1 MLSPMKTECNWW
13 YNSLWRWLPMLKCES
28 LSTTVLF
35 RTTCTLTRMIIFPLL
50 LLSIKSYT
58 LLDYRL
64 PGRGPL
70 QKAYVTLDFISK
82 FLLSFHKV
90 TVGRFM
96 LPVWILKRLV
106 SVFINACHLMSALP
120 SLSQFGWGRLSL
132 VTISFYTLSLLYGP
146 CRLLEFT
153 LAGRLRC
160 FFLRAPYTYGTR
172 WRSCCVCEACSVEY
186 HG

>member
-1 MLSPMKTECNWW
+1 MLSPMKTECDWW

-50 LLSIKSYT
+50 LLSLKSYT

-106 SVFINACHLMSALP
+106 SVFINACHLLSALP
-120 SLSQFGWGRLSL
+120 SLSQFGWGRLSRHDFILHAVATLWAMSL
-132 VTISFYTLSLLYGP
+132 VGIYP
-146 CRLLEFT
+146 
-153 LAGRLRC
+153 GR
-160 FFLRAPYTYGTR
+160 A
-172 WRSCCVCEACSVEY
+172 S
-186 HG
+186 

>member
-1 MLSPMKTECNWW
+1 MTDVLTTCCSSYLWTLSDLYHISWWKLCLLTWLVNYATMLLVICLLTLMLLPMKTECDWW

-50 LLSIKSYT
+50 LLSLKSYT

-90 TVGRFM
+90 TVGSWM
-96 LPVWILKRLV
+96 EESPGLTGNILHV
-106 SVFINACHLMSALP
+106 
-120 SLSQFGWGRLSL
+120 
-132 VTISFYTLSLLYGP
+132 ISHKAHCSLLDII
-146 CRLLEFT
+146 L
-153 LAGRLRC
+153 
-160 FFLRAPYTYGTR
+160 
-172 WRSCCVCEACSVEY
+172 
-186 HG
+186 